1 MRRILFASLA
11 ALILTGAAAAQ
22 DAHPALWTVHG
33 PNGTVTLVASL
44 HLLPP
49 RTNWHTPAIDGAM
62 RSADSFV
69 FEVPTGLSERDEE
82 TRFIVDNG
90 LLPRGET
97 LSTLLDDES
106 SKRNYE
112 RALSLAGMRADTVD
126 QKQPWLAEVVLTVQ
140 AMYRRNYSADH
151 TPEGEAHDFAV
162 THAKDIRYLDTT
174 RQQLEFLAGADS
186 TRGVTQLKTVLADF
200 PNQAAREQRFV
211 DAWAGGDIDT
221 SAALIAAGL
230 HDLPDEERRLQERN
244 RDWTSQIKA
253 MLTENRSFFV
263 AVGIAHLAGPR
274 GVPAL
279 LRAAGYK
286 VDGP

>member
-1 MRRILFASLA
+1 MRRFLFSSLA

-33 PNGTVTLVASL
+33 PHGTVTLVASL

-49 RTNWHTPAIDGAM
+49 GTNWHTPAIDSAM
-62 RSADSFV
+62 QSADSFV
-69 FEVPTGLSERDEE
+69 FEVPTGMSERDEE

-90 LLPRGET
+90 LLPRGKT
-97 LSTLLDDES
+97 LSTLLDDEA
-106 SKRNYE
+106 SKHNYR
-112 RALSLAGMRADTVD
+112 RALTMAGMDADNID

-140 AMYRRNYSADH
+140 AMYRRNYSANH

-162 THAKDIRYLDTT
+162 THAKDVRYLDTT

-211 DAWAGGDIDT
+211 DAWAGGDLDT

-230 HDLPDEERRLQERN
+230 HDLPDEARRLQERN
-244 RDWTSQIKA
+244 RDWTRQIEA
-253 MLTENRSFFV
+253 MLSEDRSFFL
-263 AVGIAHLAGPR
+263 AVGIAHLAGSR

-279 LRAAGYK
+279 LRADGYK